1 MVVKLDRASCGLC
14 ECVVLVCRHLDL
26 SNDGLTGSIPS
37 GLGSLSTLAVLHLQ
51 SNPFSG
57 E

>member
-1 MVVKLDRASCGLC
+1 MHFVVSVNVLC
-14 ECVVLVCRHLDL
+14 WLLCRYLDL

-37 GLGSLSTLAVLHLQ
+37 GLGSLSSLAVLHLQ
-51 SNPFSG
+51 SNQFSG